1 MTNIVFVNV
10 KCSKCQLRY
19 PGIKYSTCIYE
30 YVFLNDDFPVMNTVL
45 VSYIVISRNLVSSKH
60 GNVLQLLEF
69 CRVFGKAKE

>member
-1 MTNIVFVNV
+1 M
-10 KCSKCQLRY
+10 KESES
-19 PGIKYSTCIYE
+19 IKYSTCIYE

-69 CRVFGKAKE
+69 CRVFGKVWFHHVNKFS